1 MTAGLLAAQPG
12 GWTGA
17 PSGDGGAAVPNA
29 WLLLSDA
36 AFAGLLPGYAF
47 AQSVTQ
53 TLSLTAA
60 DNIGDGGT
68 LELDGPRGIAV
79 FESDGST
86 YAAVTVHDD
95 NRVQILNVTDPSNVT
110 AAGSIAH
117 GGAINL
123 DDPFGIATFTSGS
136 STYAAV
142 AAFEGDGVQIL
153 DITDPSAITAAGNIT
168 NTDDLEL
175 DGAWDIATFTSGSS
189 TYAAVAAFRDDGVQ
203 ILDITDPSNV
213 TETDSIA
220 HGGAINLDGA
230 WDIATFTSGSS
241 TYAAVTASMGDGGV
255 QILDITDP
263 SAITAAG
270 NITDT
275 PSLELDGANGIAVF
289 ESGGSTYAAVAAAAD
304 DGVQILDITDPSAIT
319 AAGNITDTPALE
331 LRGAS
336 GIAVFESG
344 GSTYAAVAAY
354 DDDSVQILDI
364 TDPSAITAAGN
375 ITDTPA
381 LELYGAEN
389 IATFTSGGSTY
400 AAVAAYDDDG
410 VQILRLTNSPPTV
423 EAGPDQTVDEGDTV
437 TLSGTASD
445 SDNDPLTYMWTHDS
459 ALSITLADDTALST
473 TFTAPAV
480 TQDTTVTFTLTVSDG
495 TDSVTDAVSVTI
507 TDTDPDTTP
516 PTDTLVLAVSA
527 TDNFQDAANLDNP
540 EGIDTFTQNGRTY
553 AVAAATESDA
563 VQVIDVT
570 DPYDIAATGRIADS
584 TNLEGVGGVKTFDM
598 GDHTYAVVTANAR
611 NAVWVLN
618 LI

>member
-1 MTAGLLAAQPG
+1 MVTAGLLAAQPG

-17 PSGDGGAAVPNA
+17 PSGDGGAAVPDA

-95 NRVQILNVTDPSNVT
+95 NRVQILNVTDPSAIT

-123 DDPFGIATFTSGS
+123 DDPSGIATFTSGS

-142 AAFEGDGVQIL
+142 AASTGDGVQIL
-153 DITDPSAITAAGNIT
+153 DITDPSAITAAGNIA

-289 ESGGSTYAAVAAAAD
+289 ESGDSTYAAVAAYND
-304 DGVQILDITDPSAIT
+304 NGVQILDITDPSAIT

-331 LRGAS
+331 LLGAS

-344 GSTYAAVAAY
+344 GSTYAAVASY
-354 DDDSVQILDI
+354 FDDGVQILDI

-375 ITDTPA
+375 ITDAGTLKLLGRREHRHVHIRRQHLRGSRRIRRRRRPDPA
-381 LELYGAEN
+381 PDQHPSYGHCR
-389 IATFTSGGSTY
+389 SGPACDQG
-400 AAVAAYDDDG
+400 AV
-410 VQILRLTNSPPTV
+410 SPPDR
-423 EAGPDQTVDEGDTV
+423 G
-437 TLSGTASD
+437 L
-445 SDNDPLTYMWTHDS
+445 
-459 ALSITLADDTALST
+459 
-473 TFTAPAV
+473 
-480 TQDTTVTFTLTVSDG
+480 
-495 TDSVTDAVSVTI
+495 
-507 TDTDPDTTP
+507 
-516 PTDTLVLAVSA
+516 
-527 TDNFQDAANLDNP
+527 
-540 EGIDTFTQNGRTY
+540 GR
-553 AVAAATESDA
+553 
-563 VQVIDVT
+563 
-570 DPYDIAATGRIADS
+570 RC
-584 TNLEGVGGVKTFDM
+584 
-598 GDHTYAVVTANAR
+598 
-611 NAVWVLN
+611 
-618 LI
+618 

>member
-17 PSGDGGAAVPNA
+17 PSGDGGAAVPDA

-123 DDPFGIATFTSGS
+123 DDPYGIATFTSGS

-142 AAFEGDGVQIL
+142 AASTGDGVQIL

-230 WDIATFTSGSS
+230 WDIATFTSGNS

-289 ESGGSTYAAVAAAAD
+289 ESGDSTYAAVAAYND
-304 DGVQILDITDPSAIT
+304 NGVQILDITDPSAIT

-331 LRGAS
+331 LLGAS

-375 ITDTPA
+375 ITDTGSPRAVRRREHRHVHIRRQHLRSSRRIRRRRRPDPA
-381 LELYGAEN
+381 PDRSAAGRVCHHVGDDRRQPGHN
-389 IATFTSGGSTY
+389 HSGHRHVLHRLGGR
-400 AAVAAYDDDG
+400 DG
-410 VQILRLTNSPPTV
+410 ERDCLGHADAQLRFCRQPHRRHHRRAGEHQHKQPPLPGREGQAPV
-423 EAGPDQTVDEGDTV
+423 HRPVGEHSLDHDGRRVPRCIQHGIRRRRYAGP
-437 TLSGTASD
+437 LR
-445 SDNDPLTYMWTHDS
+445 
-459 ALSITLADDTALST
+459 
-473 TFTAPAV
+473 
-480 TQDTTVTFTLTVSDG
+480 
-495 TDSVTDAVSVTI
+495 
-507 TDTDPDTTP
+507 
-516 PTDTLVLAVSA
+516 
-527 TDNFQDAANLDNP
+527 
-540 EGIDTFTQNGRTY
+540 GRLHEHH
-553 AVAAATESDA
+553 V
-563 VQVIDVT
+563 
-570 DPYDIAATGRIADS
+570 P
-584 TNLEGVGGVKTFDM
+584 
-598 GDHTYAVVTANAR
+598 
-611 NAVWVLN
+611 
-618 LI
+618 